1 LKKFVSKNDDI
12 IEYNMIPKDILEKIL
27 RIDITTNRLVT
38 DVFAGAYH
46 SVFKGRGME
55 FDEVREYQP
64 GDDIRAIDWNVT
76 ARTGFAHIKKYV
88 EERELTVMI
97 LVDASAS
104 VHFASTN
111 QMKNKLAAEIAAVL
125 AFAAIRNND
134 KVGLLMFTDEPELFI
149 PPKKGKSHVLRVIRE
164 ILYFKPKAKATNLP
178 KVLEFLTK
186 VLRRKSTVF
195 IISDFLDSNA
205 DYAPMRK
212 SMRIANQHHDLIAI
226 TLTDPREIDLPDCAL
241 VEVMDAETGTR
252 MVIDTSNERLR
263 QEYHTKAISFI
274 KNRDRLFDAIG
285 IDHIDISTDVPY
297 TKALVSFFAQRRH
310 RLAR

>member
-1 LKKFVSKNDDI
+1 
-12 IEYNMIPKDILEKIL
+12 MIPKDILEKIL

-64 GDDIRAIDWNVT
+64 GDDIRSIDWNVT
-76 ARTGFAHIKKYV
+76 ARTGFAHVKKYV

-104 VHFASTN
+104 VHFASTG

-134 KVGLLMFTDEPELFI
+134 KVGLLMFTDEAELFI
-149 PPKKGKSHVLRVIRE
+149 PPKKGKAHVLRVIRE
-164 ILYFKPKAKATNLP
+164 ILYFKPKAKSTHLP
-178 KVLEFLTK
+178 KVLEYLTK
-186 VLRRKSTVF
+186 ILRRRSTVF
-195 IISDFLDSNA
+195 VISDFLDANA
-205 DYAPMRK
+205 DYAPMKK
-212 SMRIANQHHDLIAI
+212 SMRIANQHHDLIGI
-226 TLTDPREIDLPDCAL
+226 TLTDPREMELPDSAM
-241 VEVMDAETGTR
+241 VEVMDAETGTK
-252 MVIDTSNERLR
+252 MIIDTSSKRLR
-263 QEYHTKAISFI
+263 QEYQAKALDGIN
-274 KNRDRLFDAIG
+274 NRNRLFDSIG
-285 IDHIDISTDVPY
+285 IDHIDITTDVPY
-297 TKALVSFFAQRRH
+297 KKALVSFFAQRRH

>member
-1 LKKFVSKNDDI
+1 
-12 IEYNMIPKDILEKIL
+12 MIPKEILEKIL

-55 FDEVREYQP
+55 FDEVRAYQP
-64 GDDIRAIDWNVT
+64 GDDIRDIDWNVT
-76 ARTGFAHIKKYV
+76 ARTGLAHIKKYV
-88 EERELTVMI
+88 EERELTVMV

-104 VHFASTN
+104 VHFASTG

-134 KVGLLMFTDEPELFI
+134 KVGLLMFTDEPELYI
-149 PPKKGKSHVLRVIRE
+149 PPKKGKAHVLRVIRE
-164 ILYFKPKAKATNLP
+164 ILYFKPKGKTTDFSR
-178 KVLEFLTK
+178 VLEYLTR

-195 IISDFLDSNA
+195 MVSDFFDSSA
-205 DYAPMRK
+205 DYASLRK
-212 SMRIANQHHDLIAI
+212 SLRIANQHHDLIAI
-226 TLTDPREIDLPDCAL
+226 TLTDPREMDLPDCGL
-241 VEVMDAETGTR
+241 LEVVDAETGARTLLDSSHR
-252 MVIDTSNERLR
+252 IVR
-263 QEYHTKAISFI
+263 QRYRSKSEALM
-274 KNRDRLFDAIG
+274 KNRSRLFDGIG

>member
-1 LKKFVSKNDDI
+1 
-12 IEYNMIPKDILEKIL
+12 MIPKEILEKIL

-64 GDDIRAIDWNVT
+64 GDDIRSIDWNVT
-76 ARTGFAHIKKYV
+76 ARTGFPHIKKYV

-97 LVDASAS
+97 LVDTSAS
-104 VHFASTN
+104 VHFASTG

-125 AFAAIRNND
+125 AFAAIRNSD
-134 KVGLLMFTDEPELFI
+134 KVGLLMFTDEPELYI

-164 ILYFKPKAKATNLP
+164 ILFFKPKAKATNLP

-186 VLRRKSTVF
+186 VLRRRSTVF
-195 IISDFLDSNA
+195 VISDFLDSNA
-205 DYAPMRK
+205 DYAPIRK
-212 SMRIANQHHDLIAI
+212 SIRIANQHHDLIAI
-226 TLTDPREIDLPDCAL
+226 TLTDPREIDLPDCGL
-241 VEVMDAETGTR
+241 VELMDAESGNK
-252 MVIDTSNERLR
+252 MIVDTSNERVRR
-263 QEYHTKAISFI
+263 QYHTKAINLVKDRS
-274 KNRDRLFDAIG
+274 RLFDNIG

-310 RLAR
+310 RLARN

>member
-1 LKKFVSKNDDI
+1 
-12 IEYNMIPKDILEKIL
+12 MIPKEILEKIL

-76 ARTGFAHIKKYV
+76 ARTGFPHIKKYV

-104 VHFASTN
+104 VHFASIG

-134 KVGLLMFTDEPELFI
+134 KVGLLMFTDETELYM
-149 PPKKGKSHVLRVIRE
+149 PPKKGKAHVLRVIRE

-178 KVLEFLTK
+178 KVLEFMAK
-186 VLRRKSTVF
+186 VLRRKATVF
-195 IISDFLDSNA
+195 VISDFIDPNA
-205 DYAPMRK
+205 DYDAMRK
-212 SMRIANQHHDLIAI
+212 AIRIANQHHDLIAI
-226 TLTDPREIDLPDCAL
+226 TLTDPREIELPDCSL
-241 VEVMDAETGTR
+241 VEIMDAETGKK
-252 MVIDTSNERLR
+252 MIIDTSNERLR
-263 QEYHTKAISFI
+263 REYHEMGLNWV
-274 KNRDRLFDAIG
+274 KNRSRLFDTIG
-285 IDHIDISTDVPY
+285 IDHIDISTDAPY
-297 TKALVSFFAQRRH
+297 TKALVSFFAQRRQ
-310 RLAR
+310 RLARQ

>member
-1 LKKFVSKNDDI
+1 
-12 IEYNMIPKDILEKIL
+12 MIPKDILEKIL

-76 ARTGFAHIKKYV
+76 ARTGFAHVKKYV

-134 KVGLLMFTDEPELFI
+134 KVGLIVFTDEPELYI

-164 ILYFKPKAKATNLP
+164 ILYFKPRGKATNLP

-186 VLRRKSTVF
+186 VSRRKSTVF
-195 IISDFLDSNA
+195 IISDFLDSNVDNA
-205 DYAPMRK
+205 SMRK
-212 SMRIANQHHDLIAI
+212 TLRIANQHHDLIGI
-226 TLTDPREIDLPDCAL
+226 TLTDPREIDLPDCGL
-241 VEVMDAETGTR
+241 VELMDAESGDKII
-252 MVIDTSNERLR
+252 IDTSNERLR
-263 QEYHTKAISFI
+263 REYHAKANNLI
-274 KNRDRLFDAIG
+274 KNRDYLFDAIG

-297 TKALVSFFAQRRH
+297 KKALVSFFAQRRR

>member
-1 LKKFVSKNDDI
+1 
-12 IEYNMIPKDILEKIL
+12 MIPKDILEKIL

-64 GDDIRAIDWNVT
+64 GDDIRSIDWNVT

-97 LVDASAS
+97 LVDTSAS
-104 VHFASTN
+104 VHFASTG

-164 ILYFKPKAKATNLP
+164 ILYFKPRAKATNLP

-195 IISDFLDSNA
+195 VISDFLDPNA
-205 DYAPMRK
+205 DYGPIRK
-212 SMRIANQHHDLIAI
+212 SMRIADQHHDLIAI
-226 TLTDPREIDLPDCAL
+226 TLTDPREMELPDCSL
-241 VEVMDAETGTR
+241 VEVKDAETGAR
-252 MVIDTSNERLR
+252 MVIDTSDKRLR
-263 QEYHTKAISFI
+263 QEYHAKAVGLI
-274 KNRDRLFDAIG
+274 KNRDRLFNTIG

-297 TKALVSFFAQRRH
+297 KKALVNFFAQRRH

>member
-1 LKKFVSKNDDI
+1 
-12 IEYNMIPKDILEKIL
+12 MIPKDILEKIL

-64 GDDIRAIDWNVT
+64 GDDIRSIDWNVT

-125 AFAAIRNND
+125 AFAAIRNHD

-164 ILYFKPKAKATNLP
+164 ILYFKPRAKATNLP

-186 VLRRKSTVF
+186 VLRRRSTVF
-195 IISDFLDSNA
+195 VISDFFDSNA

-226 TLTDPREIDLPDCAL
+226 TLIDPREIDLPDCAL
-241 VEVMDAETGTR
+241 VKVMDAETGTR
-252 MVIDTSNERLR
+252 MVIDTSNEHLR
-263 QEYHTKAISFI
+263 REYHAKASSLI
-274 KNRDRLFDAIG
+274 KNRDRLFDTIG

-297 TKALVSFFAQRRH
+297 KKALVSFFAQRRH

>member
-1 LKKFVSKNDDI
+1 
-12 IEYNMIPKDILEKIL
+12 MIPKDILEKIL

-64 GDDIRAIDWNVT
+64 GDDIRSIDWNVT

-125 AFAAIRNND
+125 AFAAIRNHD

-164 ILYFKPKAKATNLP
+164 ILYFKPKAKSTNLP

-195 IISDFLDSNA
+195 VISDFFDSNA

-241 VEVMDAETGTR
+241 VEVMDAETGAR
-252 MVIDTSNERLR
+252 MVIDTSNEHLR
-263 QEYHTKAISFI
+263 REYHAKAINLI
-274 KNRDRLFDAIG
+274 KNRSRLFDTIG

>member
-1 LKKFVSKNDDI
+1 
-12 IEYNMIPKDILEKIL
+12 MIPKDILEKIL

-64 GDDIRAIDWNVT
+64 GDDIRSIDWNVT

-97 LVDASAS
+97 MVDASAS

-125 AFAAIRNND
+125 AFAAIRNHD
-134 KVGLLMFTDEPELFI
+134 KVGLLMFTDEPELYI

-164 ILYFKPKAKATNLP
+164 ILCFKPRAKATHLP

-205 DYAPMRK
+205 DYTPLRK
-212 SMRIANQHHDLIAI
+212 AIRIANQHHDLIAI
-226 TLTDPREIDLPDCAL
+226 TLTDPREIDLPDCSL
-241 VEVMDAETGTR
+241 VEVMDAETGAR
-252 MVIDTSNERLR
+252 MLVDTSNERLR
-263 QEYHTKAISFI
+263 QEYHTKALSLV
-274 KNRDRLFDAIG
+274 KSRDRLFDTIG

-297 TKALVSFFAQRRH
+297 KKALVSFFAQRRH

>member
-1 LKKFVSKNDDI
+1 
-12 IEYNMIPKDILEKIL
+12 MIPKEILEKIL

-64 GDDIRAIDWNVT
+64 GDDIRSIDWNVT

-164 ILYFKPKAKATNLP
+164 ILYFKP
-178 KVLEFLTK
+178 
-186 VLRRKSTVF
+186 
-195 IISDFLDSNA
+195 
-205 DYAPMRK
+205 
-212 SMRIANQHHDLIAI
+212 QCQGH
-226 TLTDPREIDLPDCAL
+226 
-241 VEVMDAETGTR
+241 
-252 MVIDTSNERLR
+252 
-263 QEYHTKAISFI
+263 Q
-274 KNRDRLFDAIG
+274 
-285 IDHIDISTDVPY
+285 
-297 TKALVSFFAQRRH
+297 FAQG
-310 RLAR
+310 AGISYKSASPQINGFCYF

>member
-1 LKKFVSKNDDI
+1 
-12 IEYNMIPKDILEKIL
+12 MIPKDILEKIL

-46 SVFKGRGME
+46 SVFKGRGMA
-55 FDEVREYQP
+55 FDEVREYQI
-64 GDDIRAIDWNVT
+64 GDDIRTIDWNVT
-76 ARTGFAHIKKYV
+76 ARTGHPHVKKYV

-104 VHFASTN
+104 MHFASTG

-134 KVGLLMFTDEPELFI
+134 KVGLLMFTDEPQLFI

-164 ILYFKPKAKATNLP
+164 ILFFNPRAKATHLP
-178 KVLEFLTK
+178 KMLEFLTQ
-186 VLRRKSTVF
+186 VLRRRSTVF
-195 IISDFLDSNA
+195 VISDFLDSNA
-205 DYAPMRK
+205 DYSTIRK
-212 SMRIANQHHDLIAI
+212 SLRIANQHHDLIAI

-241 VEVMDAETGTR
+241 VELTDAETGKKNI
-252 MVIDTSNERLR
+252 VDTSYRSLR
-263 QEYHTKAISFI
+263 REYHQMAVDLMKDRS
-274 KNRDRLFDAIG
+274 RLFDTIG

-297 TKALVSFFAQRRH
+297 KKALVSFFAQRRR
-310 RLAR
+310 RLSR

>member
-1 LKKFVSKNDDI
+1 
-12 IEYNMIPKDILEKIL
+12 MIPKDILDKIL

-104 VHFASTN
+104 VHFASTG

-149 PPKKGKSHVLRVIRE
+149 PPKKGKTHVLRVIRE
-164 ILYFKPKAKATNLP
+164 ILYFKPRAKGTNLP
-178 KVLEFLTK
+178 KALEQLTK
-186 VLRRKSTVF
+186 VLRRRSTVF
-195 IISDFLDSNA
+195 VISDFLDPQGE
-205 DYAPMRK
+205 YTLMRK
-212 SMRIANQHHDLIAI
+212 SLRIADQHHDLIAI
-226 TLTDPREIDLPDCAL
+226 TLTDPREIELPDCGL
-241 VEVMDAETGTR
+241 VEVMDAETGGR
-252 MVIDTSNERLR
+252 MVIDTSSAVLR
-263 QEYHTKAISFI
+263 REYQTKARSLINARS
-274 KNRDRLFDAIG
+274 RLFDTIG
-285 IDHIDISTDVPY
+285 MDHIDISTDVPY
-297 TKALVSFFAQRRH
+297 KKALVSFFAQRRH

>member
-1 LKKFVSKNDDI
+1 
-12 IEYNMIPKDILEKIL
+12 MIPKEILEKIL

-55 FDEVREYQP
+55 FEEVREYQP
-64 GDDIRAIDWNVT
+64 GDDIRTIDWNVT
-76 ARTGFAHIKKYV
+76 ARTGHPHVKKYV

-104 VHFASTN
+104 VHFASTG

-164 ILYFKPKAKATNLP
+164 ILYFKPRRKATDLP
-178 KVLEFLTK
+178 KMLEFLTK
-186 VLRRKSTVF
+186 VLRRRSTVF
-195 IISDFLDSNA
+195 IISDFISSNG
-205 DYAPMRK
+205 DHSNLRK
-212 SMRIANQHHDLIAI
+212 SMRIANQHHDLIAV
-226 TLTDPREIDLPDCAL
+226 TLTDPREIDLPDGVL
-241 VEVMDAETGTR
+241 VELTDAETGQR
-252 MVIDTSNERLR
+252 IVIDTSHQILR
-263 QEYHTKAISFI
+263 RDYHKKALALI
-274 KNRDRLFDAIG
+274 KDRSRLFDTIG
-285 IDHIDISTDVPY
+285 IDHIDIATDVPY

>member
-1 LKKFVSKNDDI
+1 
-12 IEYNMIPKDILEKIL
+12 MIPKEILEKIL

-64 GDDIRAIDWNVT
+64 GDDIRTIDWNVT
-76 ARTGFAHIKKYV
+76 ARTGLAHIKKYV

-104 VHFASTN
+104 VHFASTG

-134 KVGLLMFTDEPELFI
+134 KVGLLMFTDGPEPFI

-164 ILYFKPKAKATNLP
+164 ILYFKPKAKGTNLP

-186 VLRRKSTVF
+186 VLRRRSTVF
-195 IISDFLDSNA
+195 VISDFLDANP
-205 DYAPMRK
+205 DYTPIRK
-212 SMRIANQHHDLIAI
+212 AMRIANQHHDLIAI
-226 TLTDPREIDLPDCAL
+226 TLTDPREIDLPDCSL
-241 VEVMDAETGTR
+241 VEVMDAESGAR
-252 MVIDTSNERLR
+252 MTIDTSNERLR
-263 QEYHTKAISFI
+263 RTYHKKALDLI
-274 KNRDRLFDAIG
+274 KIRSRLFDAIG

-297 TKALVSFFAQRRH
+297 KKALVSFFAQRRH

>member
-1 LKKFVSKNDDI
+1 
-12 IEYNMIPKDILEKIL
+12 MIPKEILEKIL

-64 GDDIRAIDWNVT
+64 GDDIRSIDWNVT
-76 ARTGFAHIKKYV
+76 ARTGLAHIKKYV

-104 VHFASTN
+104 VHFASTG

-134 KVGLLMFTDEPELFI
+134 KVGLLMFTDGPELFI

-164 ILYFKPKAKATNLP
+164 ILYFKPKAKGTNLP

-186 VLRRKSTVF
+186 VLRRRSTVF
-195 IISDFLDSNA
+195 VISDFLDANP
-205 DYAPMRK
+205 DYTPIRK
-212 SMRIANQHHDLIAI
+212 AMRIANQHHDLIAI
-226 TLTDPREIDLPDCAL
+226 TLTDPREIDLPDCSL
-241 VEVMDAETGTR
+241 VEVMDAESGAR
-252 MVIDTSNERLR
+252 MTIDTSNERLR
-263 QEYHTKAISFI
+263 RTYHKKALDLI
-274 KNRDRLFDAIG
+274 KIRSRLFDAIG

-297 TKALVSFFAQRRH
+297 KKALVSFFAQRRH

>member
-1 LKKFVSKNDDI
+1 
-12 IEYNMIPKDILEKIL
+12 MIPKDILEKIL

-76 ARTGFAHIKKYV
+76 ARTGFAHVKKYV

-125 AFAAIRNND
+125 AFTAIRNND

-164 ILYFKPKAKATNLP
+164 ILYFKPRAKSTNLP
-178 KVLEFLTK
+178 KVLEYLTK
-186 VLRRKSTVF
+186 VLHRKSTVF

-241 VEVMDAETGTR
+241 VEVMDAETGTS

-263 QEYHTKAISFI
+263 REYHTKAVSLI
-274 KNRDRLFDAIG
+274 KNRSRLFDTIG

>member
-1 LKKFVSKNDDI
+1 
-12 IEYNMIPKDILEKIL
+12 MIPKDILEKIL

-64 GDDIRAIDWNVT
+64 GDDIRTIDWNVT
-76 ARTGFAHIKKYV
+76 ARTGQAHVKKYT

-164 ILYFKPKAKATNLP
+164 ILYFKPRAKATDFP

-186 VLRRKSTVF
+186 VLRRRSTVF
-195 IISDFLDSNA
+195 VISDFLDSNS
-205 DYAPMRK
+205 DYAAMRK
-212 SMRIANQHHDLIAI
+212 SLRIANQHHDLIAI
-226 TLTDPREIDLPDCAL
+226 TLTDPREMDLPDCAL
-241 VEVMDAETGTR
+241 VELTDAETGKKI
-252 MVIDTSNERLR
+252 VIDTSHGFLR
-263 QEYHTKAISFI
+263 KEYHKKALALI
-274 KNRDRLFDAIG
+274 KERSRLFDTIG

-310 RLAR
+310 RLSR